1 MDTRAVLAVVATALY
16 RLASMA
22 FRSYDSPADA
32 ERLASQAS
40 LAGPQ
45 AFSRAFWQPSRW
57 MMTRSSGFTLL
68 IGWALLGLFIP
79 IARAQVDHIVIAA
92 GTDEDRALQAISNEA
107 DAQKKLTMYQDFVQK
122 FSANPAAVAYGDWQL
137 AQAYQASG
145 DFQKALEYG
154 DKALAG
160 SPHNLDILVSQ
171 TNIALQAKNNTSVID
186 YAARGGEVCQSVG
199 KQPKPEGMSD
209 EDFARQVTDEKAA
222 IQSNCDFLESSG
234 VNVISSESDPKARM
248 NDIDKFTSAFP
259 NSKYQG
265 NISSLALESLSQ
277 LNDSARLVAYGEKV
291 LAADPNSIPALLL
304 LANFYGNDSK
314 PGGVAKAIS
323 YSQKVIE
330 ISKAD
335 APDADKG
342 RKVSAG
348 VAHDTIGWAYLKQD
362 KTSAAIPELKAAA
375 ALLKGQ
381 DDQQYA
387 RALYG
392 LGFAYGKLDKLTE
405 AREVLSE
412 AVKIPGPLQS
422 MSQDLLAKVNSARA
436 KGR

>member
-1 MDTRAVLAVVATALY
+1 MK
-16 RLASMA
+16 
-22 FRSYDSPADA
+22 
-32 ERLASQAS
+32 
-40 LAGPQ
+40 
-45 AFSRAFWQPSRW
+45 
-57 MMTRSSGFTLL
+57 RSSAFTLL
-68 IGWALLGLFIP
+68 ILSSLLAFITFE
-79 IARAQVDHIVIAA
+79 AQAQVDHIVIAA
-92 GTDEDRALQAISNEA
+92 GTDEDHALQAISNET
-107 DAQKKLTMYQDFVQK
+107 DAQKKLTMYEEFVQK
-122 FSANPAAVAYGDWQL
+122 FSANPAAVAYGDWQI
-137 AQAYQASG
+137 AQAYQGSG

-154 DKALAG
+154 DKALAA

-171 TNIALQAKNNTSVID
+171 TNIAMQAKNNTSGID
-186 YAARGGEVCQSVG
+186 YVARGGEICQSVA

-209 EDFARQVTDEKAA
+209 DDFAHKVSDEKAA
-222 IQSNCDFLESSG
+222 IQSSCDFLESSG

-248 NDIDKFTSAFP
+248 NDIDKFTSAYP
-259 NSKYQG
+259 NSKYQETVA
-265 NISSLALESLSQ
+265 SLALESLSQ

-291 LAADPNSIPALLL
+291 LAADPNSVPALLL

-314 PGGVAKAIS
+314 PGSTVKAIA

-335 APDADKG
+335 APDADKS
-342 RKVSAG
+342 KKISAG

-362 KTSAAIPELKAAA
+362 KTSSAIPELRAAA

-405 AREVLSE
+405 AREVLTE